1 MNNIIVDN
9 NKLCD
14 DNLYIYQDIKSVE
27 VLGTSTLNINANI
40 TDLNIIIRKGAS
52 LIVNYFNII
61 DKLDSKITIIL
72 TIMTLRFFPFEKL
85 PKILT
90 I

>member
-27 VLGTSTLNINANI
+27 VLGL
-40 TDLNIIIRKGAS
+40 S
-52 LIVNYFNII
+52 LIHI
-61 DKLDSKITIIL
+61 
-72 TIMTLRFFPFEKL
+72 
-85 PKILT
+85 
-90 I
+90 

>member
-27 VLGTSTLNINANI
+27 VLGASTINSNANI
-40 TDLNIIIRKGAS
+40 TYLNM
-52 LIVNYFNII
+52 Y
-61 DKLDSKITIIL
+61 
-72 TIMTLRFFPFEKL
+72 
-85 PKILT
+85 
-90 I
+90 

>member
-40 TDLNIIIRKGAS
+40 RCLPRLFAS
-52 LIVNYFNII
+52 KRRGNN
-61 DKLDSKITIIL
+61 
-72 TIMTLRFFPFEKL
+72 
-85 PKILT
+85 
-90 I
+90 

>member
-1 MNNIIVDN
+1 MNNIIVYN

-52 LIVNYFNII
+52 LVVN
-61 DKLDSKITIIL
+61 
-72 TIMTLRFFPFEKL
+72 
-85 PKILT
+85 
-90 I
+90 